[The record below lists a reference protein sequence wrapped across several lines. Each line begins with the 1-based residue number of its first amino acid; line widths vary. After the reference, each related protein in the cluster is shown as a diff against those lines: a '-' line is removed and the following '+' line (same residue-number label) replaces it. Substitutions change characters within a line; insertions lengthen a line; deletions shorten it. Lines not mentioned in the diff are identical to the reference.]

1 MVEVEC
7 RIAKEFLG
15 RGSYLCMLKFVTN
28 KSPFVVIDFK
38 VSKEVWSDKPVDF
51 SILKIFGYLEYFH
64 VQSGERLKLY
74 PKFSKMYI
82 F

>member
-38 VSKEVWSDKPVDF
+38 VSKEV
-51 SILKIFGYLEYFH
+51 
-64 VQSGERLKLY
+64 
-74 PKFSKMYI
+74 
-82 F
+82 